1 MFGNRSEMLDV
12 YRQQAFVNVFTQ
24 FAVSGEFVN
33 DGLESHQVA
42 DQFALGRGHAH
53 APGHRNENFAQQPL
67 KFIFFFQIW
76 SVVKQVPIISLESA
90 IATANEWTDAMWK
103 KLQLLRAAV
112 NKGADQ

>member
-24 FAVSGEFVN
+24 FAVSGEFVD

-67 KFIFFFQIW
+67 KFIFFFSNLISCETGASQFHW
-76 SVVKQVPIISLESA
+76 KVP
-90 IATANEWTDAMWK
+90 
-103 KLQLLRAAV
+103 LQLPMNEQTQCER
-112 NKGADQ
+112 NCSC

>member
-24 FAVSGEFVN
+24 FAVSGEFVD

-67 KFIFFFQIW
+67 KFIFFFLNL
-76 SVVKQVPIISLESA
+76 ISCE
-90 IATANEWTDAMWK
+90 T
-103 KLQLLRAAV
+103 
-112 NKGADQ
+112 GAYYFSGKCHCNCQ